1 MQISPLVS
9 KNLKLLSRKNY
20 LPVVVLVSPLLLLIN
35 MLLLQ
40 SMADSALTQVI
51 DPEPQVEKI
60 GQMGNIETIKIGF
73 THGSVEWTDF
83 VVKDMKKQLI
93 NGKIVEFPELNQ
105 TEFQDELKKD
115 QKSIGICFCTEEI
128 NIGNNTVPCAIPESE
143 SEAYIYV
150 IVYNFTYPNQLFIT
164 DFVQNEVLAVKMI
177 VDNSIAAWV
186 SSFFA
191 VSNAKLEVEIQ
202 SFPRIDRYF
211 SNYNIVATAGASY
224 LVLTSFL
231 LSALAIE
238 EIIKEKSQ
246 FLKVFLSLHQVSQF
260 DYWAS
265 WVVLFLCMSFLC
277 ALQVPLFGSL
287 LGFQE
292 FLRIPWVLQIIL
304 FFLINTSGVLSGCL
318 AAVSIKDLKLGNTL
332 SLSFVIVGLCIQFIV
347 CSKGVIQYVH
357 YLDQPFWVALVKVLL
372 YLYPPFNF
380 ASVYFKLFNTAGV
393 HFEPQQMAW
402 VDGRDVA
409 WKDLFLSETGKS
421 WAGREFHMPGVW
433 LNLTLLLASAFL
445 YLLIL
450 TYLDMVLPHNRTD
463 RKKWSFFLR
472 TQELPEDFENVEE
485 LAESLLK
492 NKLALVDIVKK
503 YKLITALDG
512 VSLMLDDHQVLA
524 VVGENGA
531 GKSSLLNILAG
542 IDQPSSGKVECIS
555 KRLCPQE
562 NVFWDVLTV
571 QEHFELFH
579 QIYREKDSGL
589 LSMVGLENQRNT
601 PAGCL
606 SGGMKRRLSLAL
618 SVFGNPEVLLL
629 DEPTAGLDPIIKRQV
644 WKVVDSLSQGRILIF
659 TTHSMEE
666 VNILADSCLW
676 LKSGKIFH
684 FSPLSE
690 LKNTFESQ
698 YKVEINYK
706 SDNFPNEIR
715 SEFGEIT
722 EKFIFESH
730 SRALITLEKSSMILE
745 RLTHF
750 LDKSS
755 SVKSWSLTRCL
766 VNLHG

>member
-1 MQISPLVS
+1 
-9 KNLKLLSRKNY
+9 
-20 LPVVVLVSPLLLLIN
+20 
-35 MLLLQ
+35 
-40 SMADSALTQVI
+40 
-51 DPEPQVEKI
+51 
-60 GQMGNIETIKIGF
+60 
-73 THGSVEWTDF
+73 
-83 VVKDMKKQLI
+83 
-93 NGKIVEFPELNQ
+93 
-105 TEFQDELKKD
+105 
-115 QKSIGICFCTEEI
+115 
-128 NIGNNTVPCAIPESE
+128 
-143 SEAYIYV
+143 
-150 IVYNFTYPNQLFIT
+150 
-164 DFVQNEVLAVKMI
+164 
-177 VDNSIAAWV
+177 
-186 SSFFA
+186 
-191 VSNAKLEVEIQ
+191 
-202 SFPRIDRYF
+202 
-211 SNYNIVATAGASY
+211 
-224 LVLTSFL
+224 
-231 LSALAIE
+231 
-238 EIIKEKSQ
+238 
-246 FLKVFLSLHQVSQF
+246 
-260 DYWAS
+260 
-265 WVVLFLCMSFLC
+265 
-277 ALQVPLFGSL
+277 
-287 LGFQE
+287 
-292 FLRIPWVLQIIL
+292 
-304 FFLINTSGVLSGCL
+304 
-318 AAVSIKDLKLGNTL
+318 
-332 SLSFVIVGLCIQFIV
+332 
-347 CSKGVIQYVH
+347 
-357 YLDQPFWVALVKVLL
+357 
-372 YLYPPFNF
+372 
-380 ASVYFKLFNTAGV
+380 
-393 HFEPQQMAW
+393 MAW

-542 IDQPSSGKVECIS
+542 IDQPSSGKVECIN